1 MHALLKT
8 VHAVGDQPV
17 CMGERMGERI
27 RVRMGVRMGERM
39 DVRVGYTE
47 G

>member
-27 RVRMGVRMGERM
+27 RVRMGERM